1 MHERLCAAC
10 LNFMVALYI
19 VCIFSQ
25 LQKALNMALNEQYI
39 SHIKH
44 TVPVHDGCVPLHV
57 PMVTD
62 PPLISSQ
69 VLVLC
74 PARA

>member
-1 MHERLCAAC
+1 MNDFVPLV
-10 LNFMVALYI
+10 LIMVALYI

-44 TVPVHDGCVPLHV
+44 TVPAQDGCAPLHV
-57 PMVTD
+57 PIVTV
-62 PPLISSQ
+62 PPLVSSQ
-69 VLVLC
+69 ALVLC
-74 PARA
+74 PTTA